1 MEEHPHQTVAASAD
15 AYLVALLDDGL
26 HGAAREALATE
37 LEGSDGSDPLEPLRA
52 ARSVVARRV
61 RIDPVLDVHLLHDEL
76 GLPVDQVADLLR
88 VAEGEVTERLAEAH
102 ALLDGPAPGQPR
114 RVVIDDLALPRD
126 PAPTLLE
133 RTAPSRRSGG
143 VAGCTEPVCVR
154 EDVVTSGVDANGMPV
169 DDREQLLVGEPVAYW
184 LRYDVGT
191 TAVQELTVVWLREGV
206 ELYRRTFA
214 LPAADRVVLRLDAAF
229 ASGPGSYSVE
239 VRGGEGVIASSG
251 FVLLP
256 PEG

>member
-1 MEEHPHQTVAASAD
+1 
-15 AYLVALLDDGL
+15 
-26 HGAAREALATE
+26 
-37 LEGSDGSDPLEPLRA
+37 
-52 ARSVVARRV
+52 
-61 RIDPVLDVHLLHDEL
+61 VLDVHLLHDEL

-133 RTAPSRRSGG
+133 RTAPSRRSRTGWLVVAAVVLVGGLGVALVGSGGG